1 MYKKMRLSDTV
12 RVAPEQLG
20 RDLNHSVSMA
30 LRNKLEGHLDK
41 TLGSIVAILSVE
53 SIGEGRITYGDGA
66 VYYDTI
72 FDCIVFNPEIQEI
85 IEGVVLETVEFG
97 AFIGLGPMD
106 GLLHVSQVTD
116 DYVSLDSKNGRLVC
130 KEGGKSLAE
139 GDRVRARIVSV
150 SLNEREPRESKIALT
165 MRQHA
170 LGKLEWLEDERLK
183 DEKERAEV
191 E

>member
-1 MYKKMRLSDTV
+1 MYKKMTLSDTV
-12 RVAPEQLG
+12 RVAPEHLG
-20 RDLNHSVSMA
+20 SDLKHSVSIA
-30 LRNKLEGHLDK
+30 LRDKLEGRLDK
-41 TLGSIVAILSVE
+41 KLGSIVAILSVE

-66 VYYDTI
+66 VYYDAV
-72 FDCIVFNPEIQEI
+72 FDCIVFSPELQEI

-116 DYVSLDSKNGRLVC
+116 DYVSLDAKNGRLVC

-139 GDRVRARIVSV
+139 GDKIRARIVSV

-183 DEKERAEV
+183 DEEESDTV

>member
-12 RVAPEQLG
+12 RVSPEQLG
-20 RDLNHSVSMA
+20 GDLKHSVSMA

-66 VYYDTI
+66 VYYDAI

-130 KEGGKSLAE
+130 KESGKSLAE
-139 GDRVRARIVSV
+139 GDRAVSYTHLTLPTKRIV
-150 SLNEREPRESKIALT
+150 
-165 MRQHA
+165 
-170 LGKLEWLEDERLK
+170 
-183 DEKERAEV
+183 
-191 E
+191 

>member
-20 RDLNHSVSMA
+20 SDLKHSVSMA
-30 LRNKLEGHLDK
+30 LRDKLEGHLDK
-41 TLGSIVAILSVE
+41 TIGSIVAILSVE

-116 DYVSLDSKNGRLVC
+116 DYVSLDAKNGRLVC
-130 KEGGKSLAE
+130 KEGGKSLSE

-183 DEKERAEV
+183 DEKGEV
-191 E
+191 DVE

>member
-20 RDLNHSVSMA
+20 SDLKHSVSMA
-30 LRNKLEGHLDK
+30 LRYKLEVHLDK
-41 TLGSIVAILSVE
+41 TIGSIVAILSVE

-116 DYVSLDSKNGRLVC
+116 DYVSLDAKNGRLVC
-130 KEGGKSLAE
+130 KEGGKSLSE

-183 DEKERAEV
+183 DEKGEADV

>member
-20 RDLNHSVSMA
+20 SDLKHSVSMA
-30 LRNKLEGHLDK
+30 LRDKLEGHLDK

-116 DYVSLDSKNGRLVC
+116 DYVSLDAKNGRLVC

>member
-20 RDLNHSVSMA
+20 SDLKHSVSMA
-30 LRNKLEGHLDK
+30 LRDKLEGHLDK
-41 TLGSIVAILSVE
+41 TIGSIVAILSVE

-116 DYVSLDSKNGRLVC
+116 DYVSLDAKNGRLVC
-130 KEGGKSLAE
+130 KEGGKSLSE

-183 DEKERAEV
+183 DEKGEADV